1 MVFAACQVHACTM
14 ELRVGMISSTSPPS
28 LGGGSSMAEK
38 SLSSPPQEDLL
49 DPHCP

>member
-1 MVFAACQVHACTM
+1 MVFAACVVHACTM

-38 SLSSPPQEDLL
+38 SLSSPPEDSLL
-49 DPHCP
+49 EHHCP